1 MTWVTWQQHRLAA
14 AVGAAVIVLA
24 AAILGLVGLQ
34 VAADFQQSGVAAC
47 IAQSSQASSC
57 SDLRNQFF
65 DRWSE
70 IEGAVQN
77 ALAVLPVLVGMF
89 LGAPLLARELEQG
102 THRLAWTQSV
112 TRLRWALVKLILLTL
127 GVIVVAGLV
136 TVAFAWSHRPLDQ
149 ASGSPFA
156 TFDVT
161 GVAPVAYALFAFAL
175 GVAIGT
181 VTGRTVV
188 AMGLTLAL
196 FAGVRYGIEDALRPR
211 YLAPAE
217 IRWDPAVQDP
227 RPGQG
232 DWILPTPP
240 GAFARRIVDSSGHT
254 LSDQQVNTLLR
265 RIGGPNSQYLHD
277 HGYLY
282 SVLYQAGDRFWVFQG
297 IEAAIFL
304 GLAILLMAFSL
315 WWIRRRVA

>member
-14 AVGAAVIVLA
+14 AVGAALFVLA
-24 AAILGLVGLQ
+24 AVVLGLVGLQ

-57 SDLRNQFF
+57 SDLRSQFF

-70 IEGAVQN
+70 LEGAVQN
-77 ALAVLPVLVGMF
+77 ALAVLPLLVGMF

-102 THRLAWTQSV
+102 THRLAWTQSI
-112 TRLRWALVKLILLTL
+112 TRLRWALVKLGLLAL
-127 GVIVVAGLV
+127 GVVVIAGL
-136 TVAFAWSHRPLDQ
+136 TTLAFAWSYRPLDQ
-149 ASGSPFA
+149 ASGSQFSA
-156 TFDVT
+156 FDVT
-161 GVAPVAYALFAFAL
+161 GVAPIAYALFAFAL

-196 FAGVRYGIEDALRPR
+196 YVGVRYAVEDGLRPV

-217 IRWDPAVQDP
+217 IRWDPASPDP

-240 GAFARRIVDSSGHT
+240 GAFARRIIDSSGHT
-254 LSDQQVNTLLR
+254 LSDQQANALLR
-265 RIGGPNSQYLHD
+265 QMGGPNSQYLHD

-282 SVLYQAGDRFWVFQG
+282 AILYQAGDRFWVFQG

-304 GLAILLMAFSL
+304 GLAVLLMAVSL
-315 WWIRRRVA
+315 WWLRWRVA